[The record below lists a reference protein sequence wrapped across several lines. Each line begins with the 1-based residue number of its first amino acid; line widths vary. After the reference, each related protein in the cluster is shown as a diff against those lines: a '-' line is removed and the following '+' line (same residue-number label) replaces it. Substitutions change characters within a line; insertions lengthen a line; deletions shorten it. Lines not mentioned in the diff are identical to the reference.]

1 MNVVVGNHF
10 RERRR
15 ARRARRA
22 PHQRR
27 RGAGAVGM
35 DRFLEAAREMVARE
49 TFASLHR
56 AVTYVDVN
64 NAIDGTS

>member
-1 MNVVVGNHF
+1 MRRISVGGAL
-10 RERRR
+10 
-15 ARRARRA
+15 ARSAWT
-22 PHQRR
+22 
-27 RGAGAVGM
+27 G
-35 DRFLEAAREMVARE
+35 FLEAAREMVAQE